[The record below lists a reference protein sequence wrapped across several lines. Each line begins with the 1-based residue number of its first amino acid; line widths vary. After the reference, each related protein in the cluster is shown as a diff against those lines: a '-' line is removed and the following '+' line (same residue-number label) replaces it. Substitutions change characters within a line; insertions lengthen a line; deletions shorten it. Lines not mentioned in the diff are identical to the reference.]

1 MFISSFCF
9 SFWPQIPSWNSNK
22 AVLLTD
28 AKINL
33 GWGKYFYST
42 GILKIFEI
50 PTKTSESFLY
60 PPTYFVQSEILKFLP
75 IICSFLHSPLNN
87 EKGQLTVFVLYVQ
100 LDFINRSM
108 YTHTSKHTYTRVTF
122 ILFQIKPWNYAY
134 RKFTTFSYLLQI
146 L

>member
-9 SFWPQIPSWNSNK
+9 SYLSQIPSWSGNK
-22 AVLLTD
+22 AVLLID

-33 GWGKYFYST
+33 GWGKYFYSA
-42 GILKIFEI
+42 GILEIFEI
-50 PTKTSESFLY
+50 PTKTWESSLY

-87 EKGQLTVFVLYVQ
+87 GKGQFVFVLHVQ
-100 LDFINRSM
+100 LDFINRNM
-108 YTHTSKHTYTRVTF
+108 CTYTSKHIYMHVTF
-122 ILFQIKPWNYAY
+122 ILFQIRPWNYAY